1 MRADN
6 SFIVQSYVFIPL
18 GNESLKHFL
27 FPTLEN
33 MYKISYCLLFLF
45 GLGLSLSA
53 QSWEQQHPNVRLSR
67 LYDLSMNDNGQGW
80 SVGETGTIFHTSD
93 FGQNWSEQSNSS
105 LSNLFFVA
113 DAPDGNGQKAIACG
127 TKISV
132 TEDGGTTWAEYASG
146 FPTGAYNGL
155 AIPSSQAAYIIAN
168 TGNLLKSTDF
178 GQTWADLPL
187 PTTPEWI
194 GISFIND
201 TVGWISSRSGELLK
215 TTDGG
220 NSWLTLDTLA
230 FNIGSKVMFHDE
242 NIGYMVVNRD
252 IYRSDDGG
260 LNWTLQV
267 ASSPIN
273 FQYKIHLAG
282 PDHLLATRA
291 INIYEST
298 DGGQTWTLDK
308 PLPPSIPLY
317 GIASQPNGQYWISGG
332 FSTIIHSSDSATS
345 WNDQIEGRKNNLDC
359 IRFWDPSVGLAGGG
373 QNTLLKTL
381 DGGQNWED
389 ISLPEDSLVIEYFT
403 EVLPLSQDEYWAT
416 TNLRV
421 IHSTDGGQN
430 WADAPVSGMDFTYI
444 QRSPNGNFFLTTAT
458 NGTPGLWRSSDAGQS
473 WTSSDISNGIGL
485 RDLAIVNDSIIIAAG
500 YDGTVLRSEDGGD
513 NWATQNTNTGR
524 DIGKVY
530 FPTPDAGWLLTF
542 GRTDTILQTI
552 DGGASWNKI
561 LLPVKSA
568 WREMAWVD
576 SQTAWLIGSLSF
588 SSVIFYTT
596 DAGQTWTQV
605 HSANNSYLSITLP
618 STGEAIVWVTGS
630 GGLIEVANYTNIN
643 LGLRER
649 ETAPIHL
656 FPNPTQ
662 GKVELRLDQVFEGKL
677 SLYDTSGRVVLSRP
691 WRTLDRILDITV
703 LPNGL
708 YHLQLS
714 DGERVYSQKLY
725 LQH

>member
-1 MRADN
+1 MN
-6 SFIVQSYVFIPL
+6 KLYF
-18 GNESLKHFL
+18 SL
-27 FPTLEN
+27 
-33 MYKISYCLLFLF
+33 MLFL
-45 GLGLSLSA
+45 GAILSTSA
-53 QSWEQQHPNVRLSR
+53 QNWVQQHPNVRLSR
-67 LYDLSMNDNGQGW
+67 LYDLSMNSNGQGW
-80 SVGETGTIFHTSD
+80 SVGEAGTIFHSSD

-113 DAPDGNGQKAIACG
+113 EAPDANGQKVMACG

-132 TEDGGTTWAEYASG
+132 TEDGGTTWNEYASG

-155 AIPSSQAAYIIAN
+155 AVPSSQAAYIIAN
-168 TGNLLKSTDF
+168 TGNVFKSTDF
-178 GQTWADLPL
+178 GQTWSDLPL

-201 TVGWISSRSGELLK
+201 TVGWISSRAGELLK

-220 NSWLTLDTLA
+220 SSWMTLDTLA
-230 FNIGSKVMFHDE
+230 FNIGSKVVFHDE

-267 ASSPIN
+267 ANSPIS
-273 FQYKIHLAG
+273 FQSNVKLAG
-282 PDHLLATRA
+282 PNHLLGARFTS
-291 INIYEST
+291 IHESI
-298 DGGQTWTLDK
+298 DAGQTWAQYN
-308 PLPPSIPLY
+308 PLPPSVPLY

-332 FSTIIHSSDSATS
+332 FSIIIHSSDSATS
-345 WNDQIEGRKNNLDC
+345 WNDQIEGRKNHLDC
-359 IRFWDPSVGLAGGG
+359 IRFWDPLVGLAGGD

-381 DGGQNWED
+381 DGGQSWQD
-389 ISLPEDSLVIEYFT
+389 ISLPENSSVNEYVT
-403 EVLPLSQDEYWAT
+403 EVLPLSQDEFWAT

-421 IHSTDGGQN
+421 MHSTDGGQN
-430 WADAPVSGMDFTYI
+430 WADIPVNATDYTSL
-444 QRSPNGNFFLTTAT
+444 QRSPNGNLLLTSAE
-458 NGTPGLWRSSDAGQS
+458 NGVDAFWRSSDAGQT

-485 RDLAIVNDSIIIAAG
+485 RDLAIVNDSIIVAAG
-500 YDGTVLRSEDGGD
+500 YDGNVLRSNDGGA
-513 NWATQNTNTGR
+513 NWSPQITNTGR

-561 LLPVKSA
+561 LLPLKSA
-568 WREMAWVD
+568 WREMAWLD

-588 SSVIFYTT
+588 SSVILQTT
-596 DAGQTWTQV
+596 DGGQTWTQV
-605 HSANNSYLSITLP
+605 HSANNTYLSINLP
-618 STGEAIVWVTGS
+618 STGQAIVWVAGA
-630 GGLIEVANYTNIN
+630 GGLIETADYTNTN
-643 LGLRER
+643 LGLWER
-649 ETAPIHL
+649 ETASIHL

-662 GKVELRLDQVFEGKL
+662 GRVALSLDQVFEGRL
-677 SLYDTSGRVVLSRP
+677 RLYDTSGRVVLSRP
-691 WRTLDRILDITV
+691 WRTSDQILDITA

-714 DGERVYSQKLY
+714 DGERVYSQKIY
-725 LQH
+725 LQNH